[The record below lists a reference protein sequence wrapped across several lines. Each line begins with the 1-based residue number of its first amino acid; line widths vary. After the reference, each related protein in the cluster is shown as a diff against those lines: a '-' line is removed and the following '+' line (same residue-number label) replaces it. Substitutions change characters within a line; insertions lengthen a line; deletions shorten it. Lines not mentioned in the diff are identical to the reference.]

1 MPVETQWRQRGPLV
15 RFFTEHR
22 RCGHGFDLGHPGGSG
37 SGNLRARCRGCGAEI
52 SYLAGAEEPLETAP
66 DATPEPGRGG
76 IAEQA
81 RTRAESVARKQ
92 GAWRSQ
98 LATGAIV
105 LVILA
110 FATFVVAQLSTK
122 PDTEKPATPSVAAP
136 APSAAP
142 DTGNTGTNA
151 SGGANGTAGKGNT
164 HDAPGKRR
172 SLAEGGPSISVPGRW
187 DVNHADGGFVVAPS
201 GSSKAAVCV
210 YIQRGA
216 PMGRRALREKT
227 RDLLEKEHPGA
238 TMTTEGPLIWGSDGN
253 SAVATYD
260 TGFERAQGVIENGLT
275 ILVTAR
281 ASHRAQPR
289 WQREVLEIAAS
300 VRG

>member
-1 MPVETQWRQRGPLV
+1 MPVETHWRQRGPLV
-15 RFFTEHR
+15 RFFAEHR

-66 DATPEPGRGG
+66 DAIPERGRDGG
-76 IAEQA
+76 AEQA
-81 RTRAESVARKQ
+81 RTHAEGVARKQ
-92 GAWRSQ
+92 GAWRSL

-105 LVILA
+105 LVVLA
-110 FATFVVAQLSTK
+110 FATFVVAQLSTD
-122 PDTEKPATPSVAAP
+122 PDPEKPSGGAGQVAGSTPSAAAPTVAAP
-136 APSAAP
+136 PPVAGA
-142 DTGNTGTNA
+142 DT
-151 SGGANGTAGKGNT
+151 GKGNA
-164 HDAPGKRR
+164 HGAPGKRR

-187 DVNHADGGFVVAPS
+187 DVNYADGSFVVAPS

-210 YIQRGA
+210 YFQRRA
-216 PMGRRALREKT
+216 PMDRRALRQWT
-227 RDLLEKEHPGA
+227 RDRLGKEHPGA
-238 TMTTEGPLIWGSDGN
+238 TLTTEGPLISGSEGK

-260 TGFERAQGVIENGLT
+260 TGFERAQSVIENGLM

-281 ASHRAQPR
+281 ANNRAQPR
-289 WQREVLEIAAS
+289 WQSEVLEIAAS

>member
-66 DATPEPGRGG
+66 DVIPERGRDGG
-76 IAEQA
+76 AEQA
-81 RTRAESVARKQ
+81 RTRAEGVARKQ
-92 GAWRSQ
+92 GAWRSL

-105 LVILA
+105 LVVLA
-110 FATFVVAQLSTK
+110 FATFVVAQLSTN
-122 PDTEKPATPSVAAP
+122 PGPEKPSGGNEQVAGSTPPSTAAPAVAAP
-136 APSAAP
+136 PVA
-142 DTGNTGTNA
+142 
-151 SGGANGTAGKGNT
+151 GAETSKGNT
-164 HDAPGKRR
+164 HGAPGKRR
-172 SLAEGGPSISVPGRW
+172 SLAESGASISVPRRW
-187 DVNHADGGFVVAPS
+187 DVNYADGGFVVAPS
-201 GSSKAAVCV
+201 GSSKVAVCV
-210 YIQRGA
+210 YFRRGA
-216 PMGRRALREKT
+216 PMDRRALRDWT
-227 RDLLEKEHPGA
+227 RNVLEKEHPGA
-238 TMTTEGPLIWGSDGN
+238 TLTTEGPLISGSDGK

-260 TGFERAQGVIENGLT
+260 TGFERAQSVIENGLA

-281 ASHRAQPR
+281 ANNRALPL
-289 WQREVLEIAAS
+289 WQEEVLEIAAS